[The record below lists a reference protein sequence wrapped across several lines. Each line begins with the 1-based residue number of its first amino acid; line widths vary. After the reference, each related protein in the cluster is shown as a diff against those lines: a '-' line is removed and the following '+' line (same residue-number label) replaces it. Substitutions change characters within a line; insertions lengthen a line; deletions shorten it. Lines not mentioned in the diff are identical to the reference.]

1 MTRRPHLVARLSL
14 AAAMSTVA
22 VIAVA
27 PWANADAPVTL
38 GLATPV
44 TYDPAITGP
53 ITNASVDAVSCSA
66 PGDCAALGTFETPS
80 SPDASFTMTST
91 NGVWSAAKQIFGAN
105 ATVGVEAK
113 SLSCSPGGNC
123 FVVGSVHLSSTS
135 TQAFVG
141 IVGETPFIADFA
153 SSPLANAPFSE
164 FTSISCTAKNNCA
177 AVGDALD
184 AQGVRTAFAE
194 SITSSTQSPGG
205 QQNPVVA
212 PVYATNVTPYSPAS
226 AKFNSVSCSTP
237 GDCTAVGDYT
247 NAANDETA
255 MSAVEA
261 NGAWGAITPTVFA
274 AGTQNST
281 PLSVLNSV
289 SCAGPLDCTAV
300 GIVMDPHTHMQ
311 PFSMTLTKGT
321 WTRARVAVFA
331 RGAQD
336 ATPQAAYSSVSCT
349 SPGNCTEVGAY
360 NIGSSPSKK
369 FQVVRGFA
377 DLQTNGT
384 WATVTPSIFHHGIE
398 ASPYADYFISVSC
411 AQASFCTATGQYEDA
426 QGGIHPFLESSIGG
440 VWRPAV
446 VAKVASSIQYTTPDS
461 AFAAV
466 SCPQVGRCAAV
477 GYYSNTSDSSQ
488 GLSEFTSGP
497 PPSTVSASIPA
508 AAVAIEILCTV
519 NRSIPLPSLGIGVGA
534 KSASRP
540 VPAKAISVALAV
552 SVCASSYFP
561 DEGPLAN
568 RSE

>member
-1 MTRRPHLVARLSL
+1 M
-14 AAAMSTVA
+14 
-22 VIAVA
+22 
-27 PWANADAPVTL
+27 
-38 GLATPV
+38 
-44 TYDPAITGP
+44 
-53 ITNASVDAVSCSA
+53 
-66 PGDCAALGTFETPS
+66 
-80 SPDASFTMTST
+80 
-91 NGVWSAAKQIFGAN
+91 
-105 ATVGVEAK
+105 
-113 SLSCSPGGNC
+113 
-123 FVVGSVHLSSTS
+123 
-135 TQAFVG
+135 
-141 IVGETPFIADFA
+141 
-153 SSPLANAPFSE
+153 
-164 FTSISCTAKNNCA
+164 
-177 AVGDALD
+177 
-184 AQGVRTAFAE
+184 RTAFAE

-349 SPGNCTEVGAY
+349 SPGNCTAVGAY

-497 PPSTVSASIPA
+497 PPSTVSASVVAGRHVVGSPLSVRAHVLGHHPTGRVLFTLNGAAIA
-508 AAVAIEILCTV
+508 GCASRVVTHSLATCVTSRIGRGHHVIAAVYLGDAA
-519 NRSIPLPSLGIGVGA
+519 NGPSMG
-534 KSASRP
+534 SASLT
-540 VPAKAISVALAV
+540 VLAH
-552 SVCASSYFP
+552 
-561 DEGPLAN
+561 
-568 RSE
+568 